1 MFIFSRGWLLL
12 ACLAAAPCSHA
23 NEESAMPTS
32 DTSIQPAMLPP
43 VAAKHP
49 HSIKKHGDARIDNY
63 YWLRDDERQKP
74 EVLDYLRAENAY
86 TEAVLK
92 PTQPLREQLYQEM
105 VARIP
110 QQDESVPYVK
120 NGYRYQ
126 TRYEPGKEYGIYSRT
141 PLDEKGQGAK
151 EPSLMLDSNQRAEGH
166 EFYSLGALEVSRDNR
181 WLAVAEDFLSRRQYQ
196 VQFLDLASGNWAS
209 DKLENTSGNLVWA
222 NDSKTLFYVRKH
234 PKTLL
239 PYQVYRHELGTD
251 PAKDQ
256 LVYEEKDDSFYVS
269 LYATTSEDF
278 IVIALSSTTSGEA
291 RLIDANVPSQT
302 PRLFLP
308 RQPDHEYSLD
318 HYRGRFYVRSNK
330 DGKNFGLYET
340 KESPVDRWKAVIAP
354 NPDVLLES
362 YALFKDWLVLE
373 ERSKGLT
380 RLRQLNWQS
389 GEQKEIAFDDPAY
402 VTWLAY
408 NPEPDTSALRYG
420 YSSMTTPSSTYE
432 LDMDSGKRSLLKQQA
447 VAGFVPAQYASERVW
462 VKARDGV
469 EVPVSLVY
477 RKDKF
482 KKDGQNPLLIYGYG
496 SYGASMDPDFS
507 TARLSLL
514 DRGFV
519 YAIAH
524 VRGGE
529 ELGRGWYEDG
539 KLLKKQNSFHD
550 FIDVTEALVAQGYG
564 ARDQVYAMGGSAGGL
579 LMGAVIN
586 QAPQLY
592 RGVVAQVPFVDVVT
606 TMLDESIP
614 LTTGEYDEWGNPN
627 QKRYYDYMKAY
638 SPYDQVKAQAYPN
651 LLVTTGLH
659 DSQVQYWEPAKW
671 VAKLRELKTDHN
683 LLLLSTDMDAGHGG
697 KSGRFKAYE
706 DTALEFAFILELAK
720 PKA

>member
-1 MFIFSRGWLLL
+1 MFTFSRGLLL
-12 ACLAAAPCSHA
+12 ACLLAAPCSHA

-32 DTSIQPAMLPP
+32 DTSTQPVIVPP

-49 HSIKKHGDARIDNY
+49 HTLKKHGDTRVDNY

-74 EVLDYLRAENAY
+74 EVLDYLKAENAY
-86 TEAVLK
+86 TEAMLAPIK
-92 PTQPLREQLYQEM
+92 PLREQLYKEM

-126 TRYEPGKEYGIYSRT
+126 TRYEPGKEYAIYSRSKVEGDGA
-141 PLDEKGQGAK
+141 PALLLDG
-151 EPSLMLDSNQRAEGH
+151 NQRAEGH
-166 EFYSLGALEVSRDNR
+166 EFYALGALEVSRNNR
-181 WLAVAEDFLSRRQYQ
+181 WLAVAEDYLSRRQYRI
-196 VQFLDLASGNWAS
+196 QFLDLESGAWAA
-209 DKLENTSGNLVWA
+209 DTLENTSGNLVWA
-222 NDSKTLFYVRKH
+222 NDSKTVFYVRKH

-251 PAKDQ
+251 PAKDT

-278 IVIALSSTTSGEA
+278 IVISLSSTTTSEA
-291 RLIDANVPSQT
+291 RLIDANVPGQT

-308 RQPDHEYSLD
+308 RQVDHEYSLD

-362 YALFKDWLVLE
+362 YALFRDWLVLE
-373 ERSKGLT
+373 ERSQGLT
-380 RLRQLNWQS
+380 RLRQVNWQS

-432 LDMDSGKRSLLKQQA
+432 LDMDSGKRTLLKQQP
-447 VAGFVPAQYASERVW
+447 VAGFVPAQYASERLW
-462 VKARDGV
+462 ITARDGV
-469 EVPVSLVY
+469 AVPVSLVY

-482 KKDGQNPLLIYGYG
+482 KKAGGGAGTNPLLVYGYG

-507 TARLSLL
+507 SSRLSLL

-524 VRGGE
+524 IRGGE
-529 ELGRGWYEDG
+529 ELGRTWYEEG
-539 KLLKKQNSFHD
+539 KLLKKQNTFND

-564 ARDQVYAMGGSAGGL
+564 ARDQVYAMGGNADGL

-592 RGVVAQVPFVDVVT
+592 RGVVVLVPFVDVVT
-606 TMLDESIP
+606 SMLDESI
-614 LTTGEYDEWGNPN
+614 
-627 QKRYYDYMKAY
+627 
-638 SPYDQVKAQAYPN
+638 
-651 LLVTTGLH
+651 
-659 DSQVQYWEPAKW
+659 
-671 VAKLRELKTDHN
+671 
-683 LLLLSTDMDAGHGG
+683 
-697 KSGRFKAYE
+697 
-706 DTALEFAFILELAK
+706 
-720 PKA
+720 